1 MTPERTRKTNYEN
14 LEALAAIGQLQP
26 GSLYF
31 DAYNGKWYGATSN
44 TDLFEFAIGSV
55 TIIRVDVPHPL
66 WQILD
71 GETVTV
77 ADRVEYA
84 IVSGLF
90 DNQGSIELGDGS
102 ILAVIGG

>member
-1 MTPERTRKTNYEN
+1 MVPERTRKTNYEN
-14 LEALAAIGQLQP
+14 LEALANIGQLQP
-26 GSLYF
+26 GALYF

-44 TDLFEFAIGSV
+44 TELFEFSIGSV
-55 TIIRVDVPHPL
+55 AIINVDVPHPL
-66 WQILD
+66 WQILE

-90 DNQGSIELGDGS
+90 DNQGTIGLGDGS
-102 ILAVIGG
+102 TLIVIGG